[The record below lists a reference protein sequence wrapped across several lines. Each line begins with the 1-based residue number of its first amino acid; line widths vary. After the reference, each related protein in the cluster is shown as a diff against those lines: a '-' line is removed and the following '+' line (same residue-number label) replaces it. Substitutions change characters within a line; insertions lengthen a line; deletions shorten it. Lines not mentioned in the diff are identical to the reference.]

1 MLHRRRSCKH
11 VAGRWGCGTSWIK
24 ATTIASASLL
34 FFKMQTV
41 RLLLTRAP
49 PRKRGRPQHQGHSHS
64 GTIVKPVRLQYQCT
78 LPPKEGLENS
88 CKYFVLCTLHLDGN
102 RDALNLH
109 TPFPLKVAA
118 CFTRMLPARLKPDVP
133 ALHLHTRAGTVFLFR
148 CCLPR
153 TRFNEQCAHCDV
165 RPGVQCTRGSNHL
178 YNQHKYD
185 TFSRTQRPKQWQRR
199 VVSYRSPTSR
209 HCF

>member
-1 MLHRRRSCKH
+1 MLGQIERRICTTAQRTTKPSFAGPSMLHRRRSCKH

-109 TPFPLKVAA
+109 MPFPLKVAA

-133 ALHLHTRAGTVFLFR
+133 ALHLHTRAGTVFLFKV
-148 CCLPR
+148 LS
-153 TRFNEQCAHCDV
+153 A
-165 RPGVQCTRGSNHL
+165 
-178 YNQHKYD
+178 
-185 TFSRTQRPKQWQRR
+185 
-199 VVSYRSPTSR
+199 
-209 HCF
+209 